1 MEAQQL
7 RLHAVVLSEAQ
18 SLVPELT
25 LKNLQPFATLA
36 QEDLK
41 PFSGLWR

>member
-25 LKNLQPFATLA
+25 LKNSQPFATLA
-36 QEDLK
+36 PEDPK
-41 PFSGLWR
+41 PFSGLWG